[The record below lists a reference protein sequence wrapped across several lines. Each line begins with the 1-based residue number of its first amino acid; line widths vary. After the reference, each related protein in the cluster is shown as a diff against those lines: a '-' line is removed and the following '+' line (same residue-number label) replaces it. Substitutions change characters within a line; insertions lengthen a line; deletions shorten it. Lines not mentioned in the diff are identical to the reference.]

1 MKRKKRILA
10 GAAAMLLALGM
21 LIGCDTPANSGSSD
35 GGNVGGDITLP
46 EGDSSAK
53 NKLVGTW
60 VYEEDYTET
69 LELKTDGTCIS
80 DQKTGTW
87 SATDT
92 VLSVKIPASSSI
104 QFHIDLDN
112 NDCLS
117 IQELEIRCS
126 RESGSRGAIE
136 GKWSYSETYG
146 DGTKINITLVITADS
161 FTITQTDV
169 LDMWRRITEHTG
181 IREDNTLT
189 GKNMFNMATY
199 PYSLSNY
206 NTTLIWGGYGPY
218 TRQ

>member
-1 MKRKKRILA
+1 MKRQKRILA

-21 LIGCDTPANSGSSD
+21 LIGCDTPANSGST
-35 GGNVGGDITLP
+35 GGDITLP

-92 VLSVKIPASSSI
+92 VLSVKIPTSSSI